1 MTTLTPPAP
10 DTGPVVSIV
19 WRSRFR
25 AAISEITAILY
36 VLVLFLASE
45 LIIWGISLALAPAKI
60 EYFSSILSMVL
71 VFAIMT
77 GITTV
82 LPSSDPFYQQM
93 MKPKVRET
101 IPMHHHDPEL
111 ETDSRIFKIDFVNSH
126 LGIGFPVPI
135 VMLDPENVLNAEEIA
150 RIICVCGKTQL

>member
-1 MTTLTPPAP
+1 MTTSTTPAP
-10 DTGPVVSIV
+10 DIGPIVSTI

-25 AAISEITAILY
+25 AAITEITAILY

-60 EYFSSILSMVL
+60 EYFSSILGMVL

-101 IPMHHHDPEL
+101 KLTHHHD
-111 ETDSRIFKIDFVNSH
+111 SGS
-126 LGIGFPVPI
+126 
-135 VMLDPENVLNAEEIA
+135 
-150 RIICVCGKTQL
+150 